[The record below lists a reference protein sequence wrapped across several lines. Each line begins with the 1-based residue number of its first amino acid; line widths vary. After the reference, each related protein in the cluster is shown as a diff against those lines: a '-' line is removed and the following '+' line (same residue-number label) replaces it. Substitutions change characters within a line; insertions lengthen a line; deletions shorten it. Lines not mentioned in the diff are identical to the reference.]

1 MSEEKKEVIFVDG
14 LIFQQKKET
23 DQDFVLG
30 RVAIKADE
38 LTSFIA
44 KYRKADGWLNID
56 FLRGQSGKPYFKL
69 NTWEKPA
76 DNAQPPSQAPQASP
90 QAGTNPQDSQDA
102 PALTDSDIPF

>member
-38 LTSFIA
+38 LTNFIA

-69 NTWEKPA
+69 NTWEKPVDANAPVAPTPAQQVPAGEQPMPEYPA
-76 DNAQPPSQAPQASP
+76 DEI
-90 QAGTNPQDSQDA
+90 NPE
-102 PALTDSDIPF
+102 DIPF